1 MLRET
6 PLLGIRI
13 TKISSTEW
21 CPGGANCK
29 ILILCNSVT
38 SCTIVC
44 SVLTNNKWKSFVAIA
59 HSKDKQ
65 RMVVVSQMRVYH
77 WFHFHTDRNDG
88 TGENPPEDSTT
99 SVEGYAP
106 HFPDSEGYRTT
117 TPVTPA
123 NTGSPEVTE
132 VTVVGN
138 SNSDVDGSLPGNLPI
153 CYLVCF
159 LYVEKQQIFSCY
171 RGYFLCGPWLD
182 WFVTWEWLVSC
193 HHFRASKL
201 RLILCIECFHLP
213 V

>member
-1 MLRET
+1 M

-21 CPGGANCK
+21 CSSGADCK

-38 SCTIVC
+38 SHTIVC
-44 SVLTNNKWKSFVAIA
+44 SVFANNRWKSFIAIA

-65 RMVVVSQMRVYH
+65 SMGGGLTNMSLQ

-88 TGENPPEDSTT
+88 TGGNAPEDTTT
-99 SVEGYAP
+99 SEEGYAP
-106 HFPDSEGYRTT
+106 HFPDSEGYRTPA
-117 TPVTPA
+117 PVTPA

-138 SNSDVDGSLPGNLPI
+138 SNSDVDGSLPGNLLI

-159 LYVEKQQIFSCY
+159 LYVEK
-171 RGYFLCGPWLD
+171 
-182 WFVTWEWLVSC
+182 
-193 HHFRASKL
+193 
-201 RLILCIECFHLP
+201 
-213 V
+213 